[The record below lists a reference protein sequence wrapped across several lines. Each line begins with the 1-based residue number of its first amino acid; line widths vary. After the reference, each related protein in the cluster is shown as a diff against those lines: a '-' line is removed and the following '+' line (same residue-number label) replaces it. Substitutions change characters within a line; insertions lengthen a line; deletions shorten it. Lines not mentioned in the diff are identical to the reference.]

1 MTAEPLLDVRD
12 LRISFGTERGI
23 ARVLDGVNLAVR
35 RGEIMGLVG
44 ESGCGKTTLAR
55 AVLGILPPNAR
66 HDGGSIHFAG
76 YDLTVMD
83 RRRIDTEIKGRRIT
97 FVPQDPYGSF
107 NPMFTVGAQIQELMR
122 WKSPRREQGKPKL
135 GAFLDRYARG
145 RRRADRQAAIDMLR
159 EVQIPDPEKALSKL
173 PQAFSGG
180 QRQRLLI
187 AMALMTD
194 PDLIICDE
202 PTTALDVTIQAQ
214 ILKLL
219 RQLVKDHGVSVLM
232 TTHDM
237 GTAYEICDA
246 VTVMY
251 AGQEVETASVG
262 DFFAAPSHPYT
273 VRLLESL
280 PNAKGEL
287 REIGGEI
294 PSLLAAPSGC
304 RFHPRCALALP
315 NCSERRPDREGA
327 SHVVRCFNPERRQQ
341 AVDAAP

>member
-1 MTAEPLLDVRD
+1 
-12 LRISFGTERGI
+12 
-23 ARVLDGVNLAVR
+23 
-35 RGEIMGLVG
+35 
-44 ESGCGKTTLAR
+44 
-55 AVLGILPPNAR
+55 
-66 HDGGSIHFAG
+66 
-76 YDLTVMD
+76 
-83 RRRIDTEIKGRRIT
+83 
-97 FVPQDPYGSF
+97 
-107 NPMFTVGAQIQELMR
+107 
-122 WKSPRREQGKPKL
+122 
-135 GAFLDRYARG
+135 
-145 RRRADRQAAIDMLR
+145 
-159 EVQIPDPEKALSKL
+159 
-173 PQAFSGG
+173 
-180 QRQRLLI
+180 
-187 AMALMTD
+187 MALMTD

-219 RQLVKDHGVSVLM
+219 RRLVKDHGVSVLM

-273 VRLLESL
+273 VRLLDSL